1 MRILIAT
8 DAWHPQINGV
18 VRTLTTV
25 GDELVA
31 MGHETQFVTPNEF
44 RSVPMPTYPEIRLA
58 LDTWNVAAKIDA
70 AAPDAIHIATE
81 GPIGMAAQR
90 YCLRRGLPFT
100 TSFHTRFPEYIQART
115 RLPLAIGYAAVR
127 RFHRPSRAVMVATAS
142 VRDDLTARGFGN
154 LATWTRGVDT
164 NLFRPQP
171 KGFIDDIRPILLY
184 VGRVAV
190 EKNIAA
196 FLETDLPGSKYV
208 VGDGPQIEELRKRHP
223 EVRFVGAKF
232 GAELARYYAAADVF
246 VFPSRTDT
254 FGNVILEAL
263 ASGVPV
269 AAYPVPGPIDII
281 AGRPIGALD
290 EDLASATRAALEI
303 SPAACRA
310 FAMTMS
316 WRASAEQFLAN
327 LAPIKGPLRTWTPRI
342 VAQN

>member
-18 VRTLTTV
+18 VRTLSTV

-31 MGHETQFVTPNEF
+31 MGHETHFVTPNEF
-44 RSVPMPTYPEIRLA
+44 RSFPMPTYPEIRLA
-58 LDTWNVAAKIDA
+58 IDTWNVAAKIDA
-70 AAPDAIHIATE
+70 AAADAIHIATE
-81 GPIGMAAQR
+81 GPIGMAARR

-115 RLPLAIGYAAVR
+115 RLPLSIGYAAVR
-127 RFHRPSRAVMVATAS
+127 RFHRPSRSVMVATKS
-142 VRDDLTARGFGN
+142 VQADLANRGFEN

-164 NLFRPQP
+164 ALFKPQA
-171 KGFIDDIRPILLY
+171 KGFIQDERPILLY

-196 FLETDLPGSKYV
+196 FLESDVSGSKYV
-208 VGDGPQIEELRKRHP
+208 VGDGPQLDELRKRHP
-223 EVRFVGAKF
+223 DVRFVGAKF

-263 ASGVPV
+263 AAGVPV
-269 AAYPVPGPIDII
+269 AAYPVPGPLDII
-281 AGRPIGALD
+281 DGHPIGVLD
-290 EDLASATRAALEI
+290 EDLAAATRAALQI

-310 FAMTMS
+310 FAQTMS
-316 WRASAEQFLAN
+316 WRASAEQFFAN
-327 LAPIKGPLRTWTPRI
+327 LAPIKGAQRAWTPRV